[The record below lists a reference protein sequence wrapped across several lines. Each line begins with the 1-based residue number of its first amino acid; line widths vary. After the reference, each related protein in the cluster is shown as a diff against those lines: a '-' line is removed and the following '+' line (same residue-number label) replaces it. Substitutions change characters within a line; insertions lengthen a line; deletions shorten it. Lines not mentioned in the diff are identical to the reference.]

1 MSRKEKRSDIFRKL
15 NTEYRVVF
23 IDEETLEEVSS
34 YRLTMGRLY
43 TVLSTIFVLIVV
55 ITVSITL
62 ITPLKYYIPGY
73 GSDAQRMQVIKLKRS
88 VDSLADMVAAQ
99 QEYETNLRKVMGG
112 EIGKERDTAMLNLR
126 LVKDEAMKSILPKA
140 EEIKKNAI
148 ENIKKNKK
156 SKKQTP

>member
-1 MSRKEKRSDIFRKL
+1 MSRKAKRHGIFRKL

-73 GSDAQRMQVIKLKRS
+73 GSDAQRMEVIKLKRN
-88 VDSLADMVAAQ
+88 VDSLADMVTAQ
-99 QEYETNLRKVMGG
+99 QKFEENLRKVMGD
-112 EIGKERDTAMLNLR
+112 EIGKERDTAMLNTKL
-126 LVKDEAMKSILPKA
+126 LKDDAAKSMLPKA
-140 EEIKKNAI
+140 EDIKKDAI
-148 ENIKKNKK
+148 ESIKRDNRKK
-156 SKKQTP
+156 KK